1 MLDGFAG
8 LFIIFE
14 VDEETMK
21 YDEAHMKE
29 DIALYVFFTYEEFV
43 EIVLVTEE
51 VFEAINGQYL

>member
-29 DIALYVFFTYEEFV
+29 DIALYVFLPMRSSWKSFW
-43 EIVLVTEE
+43 
-51 VFEAINGQYL
+51 